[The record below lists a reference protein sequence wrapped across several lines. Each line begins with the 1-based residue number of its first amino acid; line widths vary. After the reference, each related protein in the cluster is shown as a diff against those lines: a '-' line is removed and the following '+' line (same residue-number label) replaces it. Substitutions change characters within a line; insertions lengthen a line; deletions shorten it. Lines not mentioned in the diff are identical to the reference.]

1 MKARELVLLSKENV
15 VAAQGVREVSQRLTV
30 HTNINV
36 QTYSIITLFPV
47 TLFIFN
53 VTVAVFLV

>member
-15 VAAQGVREVSQRLTV
+15 VAAQGVRELSQRLTV

-36 QTYSIITLFPV
+36 QTYSIITLF
-47 TLFIFN
+47 IFN